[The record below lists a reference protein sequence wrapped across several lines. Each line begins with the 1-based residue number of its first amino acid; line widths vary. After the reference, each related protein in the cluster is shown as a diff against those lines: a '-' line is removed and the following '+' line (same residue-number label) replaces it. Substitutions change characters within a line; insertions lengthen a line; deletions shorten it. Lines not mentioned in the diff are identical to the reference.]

1 MRYHSE
7 KEVTEDNYWQKV
19 SYWQDEYTGL
29 FFVVSSVRHEYADET
44 MIFLAEA
51 QGSDVKV
58 ISYRE
63 LDVKPSDICHNTLM
77 ETWKPCWHLVCAILR
92 GTQ

>member
-7 KEVTEDNYWQKV
+7 KEISENDSWQKV

-29 FFVVSSVRHEYADET
+29 FFVVSSVRHEYANET
-44 MIFLAEA
+44 MIFVGEST
-51 QGSDVKV
+51 GSGIKV

-63 LDVKPSDICHNTLM
+63 LDVRESDICHNTLM
-77 ETWKPCWHLVCAILR
+77 EKWQPPWHLVCAILR